1 MVIVLEADLL
11 GIYLEAKVLK
21 ENDALD
27 TDLNW
32 TPENDALS
40 DPDMVILCE
49 VGAIILG
56 VVAKLLDYWPMVV

>member
-1 MVIVLEADLL
+1 MLAITVIVLEADLL

-56 VVAKLLDYWPMVV
+56 VVAKLLDY